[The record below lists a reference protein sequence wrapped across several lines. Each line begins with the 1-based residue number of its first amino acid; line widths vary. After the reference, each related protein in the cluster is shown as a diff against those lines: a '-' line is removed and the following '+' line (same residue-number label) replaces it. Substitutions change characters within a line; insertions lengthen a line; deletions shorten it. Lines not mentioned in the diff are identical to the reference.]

1 MNAKTFT
8 RRQLVRGSGGVV
20 MGLPF
25 LEALIPRE
33 ARGQAA
39 APPRRFVVW
48 NHPEGGGKQVGTV
61 DTLKEWRPGPG
72 TPRTGFELAP
82 LMAPLGPWK
91 NKLIVTWGIDNTS
104 AGPAPQN
111 HSVSTNHIL
120 TGGSGT
126 SIDQTIA
133 RKLGAGYRFASLEL
147 GVSVRTQGAG
157 DPTKQTAA
165 RVIYA
170 GGSPVPCLNDPR
182 AAFSR
187 LFSAGAAPVGTLPTA
202 TPQDGAR
209 LLAKRQS
216 VVDAVKKQLDALSR
230 QVGSADRQRLE
241 AHLSA
246 VRQLEK
252 ELLQPPAPAAPQPP
266 SVAVD
271 CRNPRAPTGG
281 DLPAITRQQVDLM
294 VLALACRLTP
304 VVSLQWSHTGCPET
318 FPWLGASTSDF
329 HLWCHNDARSTQFL
343 EYWRKGTRWLAE
355 QFAYLLGRMAQ
366 IDEGGGTLLD
376 SSAVV
381 FVSSY
386 GNAGLHNPANVPF
399 VIAGNAGGALR
410 TGQFLQ
416 YPGIPH
422 NRMLLA
428 LAKAYGVA
436 MPSYGDPKYGTEPLG
451 DVLA

>member
-1 MNAKTFT
+1 MNPKTFT
-8 RRQLVRGSGGVV
+8 RRQVVLGTGGVV

-25 LEALIPRE
+25 LEAM
-33 ARGQAA
+33 AA
-39 APPRRFVVW
+39 APPRRFVVF

-82 LMAPLGPWK
+82 LMAPLAPWK
-91 NKLIVTWGIDNTS
+91 NKLIVTWGIDNAS

-133 RKLGAGYRFASLEL
+133 RKLGGTYRFASFEL

-157 DPTKQTAA
+157 DPTKQTPA
-165 RVIYA
+165 RVVYA
-170 GGSPVPCLNDPR
+170 GGSPIPCLNDPR

-187 LFSAGAAPVGTLPTA
+187 LFSGGAAPVGTLPAA
-202 TPQDGAR
+202 TSPDGTR

-216 VVDAVKKQLDALSR
+216 VVDAVKKQLETLAR
-230 QVGSADRQRLE
+230 QVGSADRQRLD
-241 AHLSA
+241 AHLTA

-252 ELLQPPAPAAPQPP
+252 ELLQPPAPAGQPPP

-271 CRNPRAPTGG
+271 CRSPRAPAGG
-281 DLPAITRQQVDLM
+281 DLPAVTRQQIDVL

-304 VVSLQWSHTGCPET
+304 VVSLQWSHTGCAET
-318 FPWLGASTSDF
+318 FPWLGPSTSDF

-343 EYWRKGTRWLAE
+343 DHWRKATRWMAE
-355 QFAYLLGRMAQ
+355 QFAYLLGKMSQ
-366 IDEGGGTLLD
+366 VDEGGSTLLD
-376 SSAVV
+376 NAAVV

-386 GNAGLHNPANVPF
+386 GNAGTHDPRNVPF
-399 VIAGNAGGALR
+399 VIAGGAAGALR
-410 TGQFLQ
+410 TGQFLE
-416 YPGIPH
+416 YRGVPH
-422 NRMLLA
+422 NRLLLS
-428 LAKAYGVA
+428 LAKAYGID
-436 MPSYGDPKYGTEPLG
+436 MPSYGDPRYGTAPLG
-451 DVLA
+451 EILA